1 MSGRAGMSGG
11 AGMAGRAGMSDPGS
25 PDAAH
30 PMSTP
35 VTDLRKVMDVSGL
48 NVIVTGGSGG
58 IGGGISEAF
67 ARRGASVAILD
78 LDAEGAK
85 AEVEK
90 LRQLG
95 GPGGVRGHMYA
106 RCDVSDPASVRT
118 AVEAV
123 FAALG
128 RVDVLVN
135 NAGISPVKAFLDM
148 DDGLPEWHRTID
160 VDLHGPAYMTH
171 AVANGMRA
179 AKRGGLIINIS
190 STGGATCSGA
200 RAMPLAGYTAA
211 KAALNHVSRAWAV
224 EFAEYGIRV
233 NCIMPGPTHS
243 RLDAQLTPGMRDM
256 IERGVLTGRFGEPLE
271 IGALCVFM
279 ASAEGAQLNGVVMP
293 HDGGFL
299 CVH

>member
-1 MSGRAGMSGG
+1 MSGA
-11 AGMAGRAGMSDPGS
+11 
-25 PDAAH
+25 
-30 PMSTP
+30 
-35 VTDLRKVMDVSGL
+35 VTDLRVVMDVTGR

-58 IGGGISEAF
+58 IGGGIAEAF
-67 ARRGASVAILD
+67 AQRGANVAVLD
-78 LDAEGAK
+78 VDIDGAK

-90 LRQLG
+90 LRGLSEG
-95 GPGGVRGHMYA
+95 AMPGGGAAPHLAVH
-106 RCDVSDPASVRT
+106 CDVADRASVSA
-118 AVEAV
+118 AVAEV
-123 FAALG
+123 LG
-128 RVDVLVN
+128 AWGQVDVLVN

-148 DDGLPEWHRTID
+148 DDDLPEWHRTIA

-171 AVANGMRA
+171 AVGNSMRA
-179 AKRGGLIINIS
+179 AGGGGLIINIS

-200 RAMPLAGYTAA
+200 KAMPLPGYTAA
-211 KAALNHVSRAWAV
+211 KAALNHLSRAWAV

-243 RLDAQLTPGMRDM
+243 RLDAQLTPGMVDM
-256 IERGVLTGRFGEPLE
+256 IEHSMLNGRFGEPLE

-279 ASAEGAQLNGVVMP
+279 ASAEGAHLNGVVMP